1 MIGSMYSAVSGLSA
15 HQTKMNVIGNNIAN
29 VNTYGFKSSRVVF
42 SDVFYQTLNGAS
54 ASTKDGG
61 GINPSQQGYGAK
73 VGSIDILNTRSG
85 SADTGRALDV
95 YINGD
100 GYLPMMS
107 SDGTVKYSRV
117 GNLKFDDAGYLVD
130 YNGNFVLGL
139 PLNETTGLP
148 EMDSNGTLS
157 VQKLQPIRLDPEVTY
172 TGIAIGASGEITAI
186 KEGDPVFQPG
196 PGTSW
201 IKEST
206 VNVDSIYSGEVNV
219 TTSRS
224 NTVAFYTTTNDAAA
238 AANIKGAVT
247 VPNTADIDGAV
258 TMNWDANINSGS
270 GGYVLKFKDRAGL
283 SHEIQG
289 TENGGTPGLWEFG
302 VDAIGGGGS
311 VNVAVQVSSTAGD
324 PMNIGQGSMNLGTV
338 GSDSVTITAIAYD
351 EVGNETKQTA
361 TWTAGGSN
369 QVGLLPGVNMTID
382 PARLSTLKD
391 ITDQKNIGK
400 IGPGAGVPL
409 KLAQLSTTTFRN
421 PDGLSQSGDG
431 YYLETSSSGEA
442 VATKPGAQGTGT
454 LRSSAL
460 EMSNVDLSKEFTEMI
475 TTQRGFQANTRMI
488 TVSDE
493 MLAELV
499 AMKR

>member
-15 HQTKMNVIGNNIAN
+15 HQTRMNVIGNNIAN
-29 VNTYGFKSSRVVF
+29 VNTYGFKASRVVF

-54 ASTKDGG
+54 AASRDSG

-100 GYLPMMS
+100 GYLPVMAG
-107 SDGTVKYSRV
+107 DGTVKYTRV
-117 GNLKFDDAGYLVD
+117 GNLKFDDAGYLTD
-130 YNGNFVLGL
+130 YNGNLVLGL
-139 PLNETTGLP
+139 PMNDTTGLP
-148 EMDSNGTLS
+148 EMGTDGTLS
-157 VQKLQPIRLDPEVTY
+157 VQKLQPIMLDPNESY

-196 PGTSW
+196 PGTAW
-201 IKEST
+201 IKESAVDGDSLYRSEVKITTKRSDT
-206 VNVDSIYSGEVNV
+206 VDFFPAETGITGV
-219 TTSRS
+219 TPS
-224 NTVAFYTTTNDAAA
+224 ADA
-238 AANIKGAVT
+238 N
-247 VPNTADIDGAV
+247 IDGAISV
-258 TMNWDANINSGS
+258 FWRDGS
-270 GGYVLKFKDRAGL
+270 GGAPGEYVLKYKDRAGL
-283 SHEIQG
+283 SHEVAG
-289 TENGGTPGLWEFG
+289 TETTPGNWDFS
-302 VDAIGGGGS
+302 VDSISNPGTAVTVGIAIDDTLT
-311 VNVAVQVSSTAGD
+311 TAPIHIPKTEGA
-324 PMNIGQGSMNLGTV
+324 SLNLGTI
-338 GSDSVTITAIAYD
+338 GASSVEITAIAYD
-351 EVGNETKQTA
+351 QGGNETKVTS
-361 TWTAGGSN
+361 TWSAGGAN
-369 QVGLLPGVNMTID
+369 QISLLPGFTATID

-391 ITDQKNIGK
+391 ITDNKNIGK
-400 IGPGAGVPL
+400 IGPGAGVPV
-409 KLAQLSTTTFRN
+409 KLAQLSTATFSN
-421 PDGLSQSGDG
+421 PDGLLQSGDG
-431 YYLETSSSGEA
+431 YYLESSASGEA
-442 VATKPGAQGTGT
+442 IATKPGGQGTGT